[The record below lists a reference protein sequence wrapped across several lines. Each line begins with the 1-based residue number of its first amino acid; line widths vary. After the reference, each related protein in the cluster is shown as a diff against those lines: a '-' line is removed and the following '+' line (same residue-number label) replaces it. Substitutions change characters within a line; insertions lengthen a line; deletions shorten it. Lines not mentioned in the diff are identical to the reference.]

1 MDAVLRLEVS
11 IRNTGPMR
19 QRETVLVMVGDS
31 VASVTPSYRRLRDFQ
46 SVDLG
51 PGQSQKV
58 LFTIPVRELRF
69 VGLDMQ
75 YVLEKGWFNASIQQ
89 FNLPFRWEP

>member
-1 MDAVLRLEVS
+1 M
-11 IRNTGPMR
+11 
-19 QRETVLVMVGDS
+19 
-31 VASVTPSYRRLRDFQ
+31 
-46 SVDLG
+46 
-51 PGQSQKV
+51 